1 MSSTHPNASN
11 SPGSQHV
18 SWMFELTINDG
29 RDSDFRALAAEMAAA
44 TERNEPGT
52 LDYEWYVSDD
62 GRDLHLFERYANADA
77 AMIHM
82 GTFSKHYKARFFEV
96 LTPTRLTLFGAVDE
110 RVVAGMAELAPP
122 VITRAAGFSR

>member
-1 MSSTHPNASN
+1 MSSANAN
-11 SPGSQHV
+11 SSAGSQHV

-62 GRDLHLFERYANADA
+62 GRQLHLFERYADADA

-82 GTFSKHYKARFFEV
+82 ETFDEHYMARFFDV
-96 LTPTRLTLFGAVDE
+96 LTPTRLTLFGAADE
-110 RVVAGMAELAPP
+110 RVRAGMAELAPQI
-122 VITRAAGFSR
+122 VTRAEGFSR